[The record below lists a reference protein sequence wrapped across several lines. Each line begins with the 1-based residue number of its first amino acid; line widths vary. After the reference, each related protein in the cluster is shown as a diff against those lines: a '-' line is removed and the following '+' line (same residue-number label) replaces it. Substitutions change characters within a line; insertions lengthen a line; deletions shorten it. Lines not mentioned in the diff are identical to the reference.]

1 MKVETIIA
9 LIGSACAV
17 SGVVFHMV
25 TSAYKY
31 GRVVQRVEHLE
42 EDNKRK
48 EQLQDKIFS
57 ALEVIKT
64 DIASIMAVLPKRRN
78 DRS

>member
-1 MKVETIIA
+1 MDTETIVA
-9 LIGSACAV
+9 LAGSACAV
-17 SGVVFHMV
+17 AGVVFHMV
-25 TSAYKY
+25 ASAYRY

-42 EDNKRK
+42 GERKR
-48 EQLQDKIFS
+48 EQQLQDKIFS

-78 DRS
+78 DN